1 VAADLLEAVFA
12 GEAEERLDVDWEDL
26 GPPSV
31 VTDVHV
37 PAAAADDLAPAADTQ
52 GIF

>member
-31 VTDVHV
+31 VTDV